1 MDTNATVEANV
12 VSLAKRK
19 RLTDE
24 QRKAI
29 LERYHQSDLTQ
40 EAFAAQ
46 HGMCSAT
53 LGNWLRAERESAT
66 AAVPGISFQELRL
79 PAAGGSWAVEIVT
92 PQNWILRLA
101 QVPPAGVLQQLLRVW
116 SC

>member
-1 MDTNATVEANV
+1 MDTNATVEASV

-29 LERYHQSDLTQ
+29 LARYHQSDLTR

-66 AAVPGISFQELRL
+66 AAVPAISFQELRL
-79 PAAGGSWAVEIVT
+79 PAAGGTWAVEIVT
-92 PQNWILRLA
+92 PQNWTLRLA
-101 QVPPAGVLQQLLRVW
+101 QLPPAGTLQQLL
-116 SC
+116 SLLPC

>member
-1 MDTNATVEANV
+1 MDTNAGVAASLV
-12 VSLAKRK
+12 PLAKRK

-29 LERYHQSDLTQ
+29 LERYHQSDVTQ

-46 HGMCSAT
+46 HGMCTAT

-66 AAVPGISFQELRL
+66 AAVPAISFQELRL
-79 PAAGGSWAVEIVT
+79 PPAGGSWAVEIVT
-92 PQNWILRLA
+92 PQNWTVRLGA
-101 QVPPAGVLQQLLRVW
+101 TAAPGLLAELLRALP
-116 SC
+116 C